1 MMEQRRTK
9 IVCTIGPASRSRE
22 VLREL
27 VRAGMDVA
35 RINMSHGDHESHAL
49 TIRVLREVAAKEGK
63 DIGILQDLGGP
74 KIRLGKVAEG
84 ERVLTVGEMVRLIP
98 GQVGGGADLAVQYP
112 HLLED
117 VALGDRILL
126 ADGLVELQVTA
137 KDADALRCQ
146 VVVGGAIHSHKG
158 VNLPSSS
165 LRIPAFTEKDRH
177 DLLFGLE
184 HGVDFVGLSFIRH
197 EKDVAPVLDLIQT
210 ADPRPMVIAKIEK
223 PQALDRLEPILDT
236 VDGVMVA
243 RGDLGV
249 ETPLYEV
256 PVIQKKII
264 QAARDRAIPVITATQ
279 MLRSMVSSPRP
290 TRAETTDVAN
300 AVLDGTD
307 AVMLSEE
314 TAMGSY
320 PVEAVRMLDR
330 IAGAAE
336 KYMFAMAHHN
346 RLASAALPGTAAA
359 ISEAVLQLA
368 DGLGAAAIIASTASG
383 KTARLVSRLR
393 PRTPIVGFTHAPATV
408 RQLSLSW
415 GVRPVLVPP
424 CAETDTL
431 FAMARRWVLDHGVAS
446 SGDILV
452 LTAGVPLGHSGTTN
466 MVKVIAL

>member
-98 GQVGGGADLAVQYP
+98 GQFGGGADLAVQYP

-452 LTAGVPLGHSGTTN
+452 LTAGVPLGQSGTTN

>member
-9 IVCTIGPASRSRE
+9 IVCTIGPASQSRE

-49 TIRVLREVAAKEGK
+49 TIRALREVAAEEGV

-74 KIRLGKVAEG
+74 KIRLGKVPEG

-98 GQVGGGADLAVQYP
+98 GKVGGGADLAVQYP

-117 VALGDRILL
+117 VAVDDRILL

-165 LRIPAFTEKDRH
+165 LRIPAFTEKDRN

-320 PVEAVRMLDR
+320 PVEAVRMMDR
-330 IAGAAE
+330 IARTAE
-336 KYMFAMAHHN
+336 KYMFEMAHHN
-346 RLASAALPGTAAA
+346 RLASAALKGTAAA
-359 ISEAVLQLA
+359 ISEAVLHLA

-383 KTARLVSRLR
+383 ETARLVSRLR
-393 PRTPIVGFTHAPATV
+393 PRAPIVGFTHAPATV

-415 GVRPVLVPP
+415 GVHPVLVPP

-431 FAMARRWVLDHGVAS
+431 FAMARCWVLDHGVAS

-452 LTAGVPLGHSGTTN
+452 LTAGVPVGQSGTTN
-466 MVKVIAL
+466 MVKVIVL

>member
-1 MMEQRRTK
+1 MMRQRRTK
-9 IVCTIGPASRSRE
+9 IVCTIGPASQSKD

-35 RINMSHGDHESHAL
+35 RINLSHGDHESHAL
-49 TIRVLREVAAKEGK
+49 TIRALRDVAAEEGK

-74 KIRLGKVAEG
+74 KIRLGQVPEG
-84 ERVLTVGEMVRLIP
+84 ERVLAVGEVVRLIP
-98 GQVGGGADLAVQYP
+98 GQIGSGADLAVQYP
-112 HLLED
+112 YLLED
-117 VALGDRILL
+117 VAVGERILL

-137 KDADALRCQ
+137 KDRDALQCR
-146 VVVGGAIHSHKG
+146 VVVGGVIHSHKG

-165 LRIPAFTEKDRH
+165 LRIPSFTEKDRQ

-197 EKDVAPVLDLIQT
+197 ERDVAPVREMLQT
-210 ADPRPMVIAKIEK
+210 VDPKPMVIAKIEK
-223 PQALDRLEPILDT
+223 PQALDRLDAILDS

-264 QAARDRAIPVITATQ
+264 QAARDRAKPVITATQ
-279 MLRSMVSSPRP
+279 MLRSMISSPRP

-330 IAGAAE
+330 IAVTAE
-336 KYMFAMAHHN
+336 KYMFDTTHHIG
-346 RLASAALPGTAAA
+346 LTSAALPGMSAA
-359 ISEAVLQLA
+359 ISEAVLSLA
-368 DGLGAAAIIASTASG
+368 NALPTAAIIASTASG
-383 KTARLVSRLR
+383 QTARLVSRLR

-408 RQLSLSW
+408 RQLCLSW
-415 GVRPVLVPP
+415 GVYPVLVPR
-424 CAETDTL
+424 CDDTDTL
-431 FAMARRWVLDHGVAS
+431 FAMARQWAMDHGVARR
-446 SGDILV
+446 GDVLV
-452 LTAGVPLGHSGTTN
+452 LTAGVPVGQSGTTN
-466 MVKVIAL
+466 MVKVIEL